1 MKVPSLVRSGFLNL
15 FGLASRKPGQDPRV
29 EYQVTSVYVNLS
41 AARGQACLPARLSA
55 VLAQA
60 GAPAGGPGTGRD
72 GHLLVIGV
80 SKLFQGSLAFIESRA
95 AAVFFGLRIFRV
107 NTPMKS

>member
-41 AARGQACLPARLSA
+41 AARGQACLPCWHRQAPR
-55 VLAQA
+55 QA
-60 GAPAGGPGTGRD
+60 GRAPGRD
-72 GHLLVIGV
+72 GHLLAIGV